1 MQIQDLCNLKV
12 QKKINKNR
20 PINNYTNRFR
30 LHNNNKFNKINK
42 LLKKE
47 IKINTLNLEIN
58 KLKIFETK
66 KYFFNIIILILPNFN
81 C

>member
-12 QKKINKNR
+12 QKNINKSR

-30 LHNNNKFNKINK
+30 LHNNNNFNKINK

-66 KYFFNIIILILPNFN
+66 KYFFIYKLISQILF
-81 C
+81 

>member
-12 QKKINKNR
+12 QKNINKNR

-30 LHNNNKFNKINK
+30 LRNNSKFNKINK

-66 KYFFNIIILILPNFN
+66 NYFFIYKLISQILF
-81 C
+81 

>member
-12 QKKINKNR
+12 QKNINKSR

-66 KYFFNIIILILPNFN
+66 KYFFIYKLISQILF
-81 C
+81 